1 MGILSKVPLGH
12 LSICKGKQQARNPVP
27 SPPPASFRR
36 FIVPERLNQL
46 RGFGGVRIEDDVI
59 VREHGAEL
67 MSIVPR

>member
-1 MGILSKVPLGH
+1 MGVGNPKLKLRVTSLLLYNCH
-12 LSICKGKQQARNPVP
+12 L
-27 SPPPASFRR
+27 FR
-36 FIVPERLNQL
+36 FIVAERLNQL